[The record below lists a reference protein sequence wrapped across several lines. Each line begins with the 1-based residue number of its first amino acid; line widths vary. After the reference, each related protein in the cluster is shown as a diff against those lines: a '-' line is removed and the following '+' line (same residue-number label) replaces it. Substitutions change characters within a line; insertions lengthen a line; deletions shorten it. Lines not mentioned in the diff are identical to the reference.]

1 MNKIANEK
9 KIALYRMM
17 KRVRKFEMRSIDM
30 YKRGEMPGFLHPCVG
45 QEATV
50 SGTANALE
58 REDKILT
65 THRGHGHLIAKGVN
79 LDNMMAEL
87 FAKETG
93 CCKGR
98 GGSMHIMSP
107 ADGIIGANG
116 IVGAG
121 IVLGPGAALACKMQG
136 NGNVVMVFFGDGA
149 SNQGTFHEGINL
161 ASIWKLP
168 IVFVCENNQYAES
181 TLQHDDGTGR
191 PFATNIENLSCRA
204 AGYGIPGVTVDGND
218 VEAVYTAA
226 AEAVARARAGEG
238 PTLLECRTYKWF
250 GHYIGD
256 PALYRSDEEV
266 EAWKKKDPIVAYEA
280 KLIEK
285 KVLTPA
291 LIDQIDRELEDE
303 LDHAVAFAKASP
315 SPVPEDATL
324 NNYID

>member
-1 MNKIANEK
+1 MTKKEK
-9 KIALYRMM
+9 QIEIYRMM
-17 KRVRKFEMRSIDM
+17 KRVRKFELNSIEM
-30 YKRGEMPGFLHPCVG
+30 YQRGEMPGFLHPCIG

-58 REDKILT
+58 KTDLILT

-93 CCKGR
+93 CCHGR

-107 ADGIIGANG
+107 EDGIVGANG

-121 IVLGPGAALACKMQG
+121 IVIAPGVGLAAKMNNTGQ
-136 NGNVVMVFFGDGA
+136 VVMVYFGDGA

-168 IVFVCENNQYAES
+168 VIFVCENNQYAES
-181 TLQHDDGTGR
+181 TLQKDDGSGR
-191 PFATNIENLSCRA
+191 PFATNIDCLADRA
-204 AGYGIPGVTVDGND
+204 AAYGIPGISVDGND
-218 VEAVYTAA
+218 PDAVYKAA
-226 AEAVARARAGEG
+226 QDAVDRARNGEG

-256 PALYRSDEEV
+256 PALYRPEIEV
-266 EAWKKKDPIVAYEA
+266 EEWKAKDPIPAYEE
-280 KLIEK
+280 KLLK
-285 KVLTPA
+285 AKVLTPE
-291 LIDQIDRELEDE
+291 LVEQIEKELEDE
-303 LDHAVAFAKASP
+303 LQHAIRFAKESP
-315 SPVPEDATL
+315 LPDPADAMK
-324 NNYID
+324 NVYV